1 MRALLRCMGFA
12 ALLAGVDAS
21 AACGAH
27 GVAVQV
33 LGSGGP
39 VAADARASSG
49 YLVWLDGRSRI
60 LIDAGGGVFLRF
72 GEAGARVEDLDLIA
86 ITHFHADHVADLPA
100 LVKSGFFSE
109 RTRPLA
115 ISGPDGGGEFPALSE
130 FLRAEFDADHGAF
143 RYLSG
148 ALDGSA
154 GLFKLA
160 PVEIAAS
167 AKTPTTAFRADG
179 VTVEAIGVP
188 HGPVP
193 ALAYRIDVRGL
204 HIVFSGDQNGSEP
217 AFWALAR
224 DADLLVMAHA
234 VPENADPVARK
245 LHAVPGVIGSNSA
258 KFNVRHLLLSHL
270 MARSL
275 NTLAENLAIMRH
287 DYHGPID
294 VAKDLACYSIGDTA
308 RAK

>member
-1 MRALLRCMGFA
+1 MDFPPWILCLVAFLA
-12 ALLAGVDAS
+12 ANLAQ

-33 LGSGGP
+33 LGSAGP

-49 YLVWLDGRSRI
+49 YLLRLDGRSRI
-60 LIDAGGGVFLRF
+60 LVDAGGGVFLRF
-72 GEAGARVEDLDLIA
+72 GEAGARIEDLDLIA

-115 ISGPDGGGEFPALSE
+115 ISGPDGGGEFPALTE

-154 GLFKLA
+154 GLFKLV

-167 AKTPTTAFRADG
+167 AKTPITAFHSDAFA
-179 VTVEAIGVP
+179 VEAIGVP

-204 HIVFSGDQNGSEP
+204 HIVFSGDQNGGEP

-245 LHAVPGVIGSNSA
+245 LHALPSVIGSNAA
-258 KFNVRHLLLSHL
+258 KSNVRHLLLSHL

-275 NTLAENLAIMRH
+275 DTLAENLAIMRRN
-287 DYHGPID
+287 YHGPID
-294 VAKDLACYSIGDTA
+294 VAKDLGCYPVHAAIN
-308 RAK
+308 AK